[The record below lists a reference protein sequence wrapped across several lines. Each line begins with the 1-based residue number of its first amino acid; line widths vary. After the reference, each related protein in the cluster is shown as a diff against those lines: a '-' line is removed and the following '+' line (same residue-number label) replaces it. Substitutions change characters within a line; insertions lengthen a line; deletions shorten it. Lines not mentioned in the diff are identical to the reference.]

1 MKHLVKPTAKLPN
14 KRLIVEEEFIGAV
27 VDTINGILDDLKGL
41 HDDISRLS
49 AEILVVDRARQ
60 EAIRNEAYIRQKT
73 YDMLANNLA
82 KTNEAVTRMSEA
94 VNIILGGKE
103 Q

>member
-1 MKHLVKPTAKLPN
+1 MEHLVKPTAKLPN
-14 KRLIVEEEFIGAV
+14 KRLIVEEEFIEAV
-27 VDTINGILDDLKGL
+27 VNTINGILDDLKKL
-41 HDDISRLS
+41 HDDISTLS
-49 AEILVVDRARQ
+49 TDIHFVDRARK

-73 YDMLANNLA
+73 YDTLANNLA